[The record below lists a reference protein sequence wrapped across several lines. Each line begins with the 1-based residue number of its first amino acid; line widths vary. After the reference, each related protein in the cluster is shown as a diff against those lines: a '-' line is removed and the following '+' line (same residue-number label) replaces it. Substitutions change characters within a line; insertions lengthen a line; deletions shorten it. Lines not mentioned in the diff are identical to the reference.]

1 MSAVWMRLRAE
12 TRARW
17 RAWVGLA
24 LVAGLAGGLVTAA
37 AAGARRTQTAYE
49 RMLATTSP
57 HDVFLYQFSDVGLTE
72 LDPDA
77 VVALPEVDE
86 VARLSWF
93 WADVGTPVGIAI
105 PRDEKLGTQVDQAKI
120 VSGRRADPDAPDEA
134 TASFAAADRYGISVG
149 SKIPLFPKE
158 TPDDPPEVKRYREA
172 FVAAGAPLELRV
184 VGIQAGPY
192 DLPPITIGSSIAAYA
207 TPSLY
212 RIASKAQGLFQ
223 SSIDSISVR
232 LKRGA
237 EDLPAFER
245 RLRGLAGPDSEIEL
259 EPLANTAASVRN
271 AIAPLSTAMWL
282 LAGILGLS
290 SLVIVGQTLTRH
302 IAVSSDD
309 NGTLGALGMTPPE
322 QWIVAMGRTLVIG
335 VMAAGVAVVVAVALS
350 PLTPLGIARVAEPSP
365 GLHVDAFTIATA
377 IAGMLIA
384 VLLVS
389 AMPAWRATSAGSAAS
404 DKARGSAAPNSK
416 AVAAFARAG
425 ASVPA
430 VAGVHMALSRGSG
443 RASLPIRS
451 TIFGISIAGAALA
464 ASLCVAASLHH
475 LLQTP
480 RLYGLTWDLQIVE
493 FDADA
498 DFSVPA
504 QTLSSD
510 PGIAALSYGGTGSVA
525 IKGRTAEA
533 YAVTP
538 IRGDAYPTIV
548 DGRRPSAADEIAL
561 GARTLRTI
569 GAEVGDRVDVSLLG
583 AAERSMTIV
592 GRVVNPALTQG
603 ELGESPLL
611 DWFSNRANFAESDR
625 LANTMLVRFA
635 PGADIARLTGRIEDL
650 IIPAEETAFVG
661 LSDVVSPNET
671 PRDVVNF
678 GRVENL
684 PIALSVAL
692 AALASAVL
700 AHMIASSVRRRRH
713 DLAILKTLGLGKG
726 HIRAVVGWQATTL
739 VVAALVVG
747 IPVGVVGG
755 RWAWTSLAD
764 RGGVVPAPRVPVAA
778 LALMMPAAILLA
790 NLVAAIPGRIAART
804 QPALV
809 LRTE

>member
-1 MSAVWMRLRAE
+1 MAAVWMRLRAE
-12 TRARW
+12 LRARW

-57 HDVFLYQFSDVGLTE
+57 HDVFLYQFSDVGLSE

-86 VARLSWF
+86 AARLSWF
-93 WADVGTPVGIAI
+93 WADLGTPVGIAI
-105 PRDEKLGTQVDQAKI
+105 PRDQTLGTQVDLAKI
-120 VSGRRADPDAPDEA
+120 VRGRRADPDAPDEA
-134 TASFAAADRYGISVG
+134 TASFAAADRYGIRVG
-149 SKIPLFPKE
+149 STIPLFPE
-158 TPDDPPEVKRYREA
+158 EQPDDPPEVKRYREA
-172 FVAAGAPLELRV
+172 FLAAGAPLELRV

-192 DLPPITIGSSIAAYA
+192 DLPPITIGSSIVAYA

-212 RIASKAQGLFQ
+212 RIASRTEDLLQ
-223 SSIDSISVR
+223 SSTDSVSIR

-237 EDLPAFER
+237 ADLPAFER
-245 RLRGLAGPDSEIEL
+245 GLQALAGADPQIEL
-259 EPLANTAASVRN
+259 EPRANTAASVRN
-271 AIAPLSTAMWL
+271 AITPLSTAMWL

-309 NGTLGALGMTPPE
+309 NDTLGALGMTPRE
-322 QWIVAMGRTLVIG
+322 QWIVAMGRTLAIGTMSAGIAVI
-335 VMAAGVAVVVAVALS
+335 VAVALS
-350 PLTPLGIARVAEPSP
+350 PLTPLGIARIAEPSP
-365 GLHVDAFTIATA
+365 GLYVDGPMIAMA
-377 IAGMLIA
+377 IAGMLVA
-384 VLLVS
+384 VASVS
-389 AMPAWRATSAGSAAS
+389 AFPAWRATTATRALGR
-404 DKARGSAAPNSK
+404 ARQGPAAPK
-416 AVAAFARAG
+416 VTAVAAFARAG

-430 VAGVHMALSRGSG
+430 VAGVHLALSRGSG

-451 TIFGISIAGAALA
+451 TVFGISIAAAALA
-464 ASLCVAASLHH
+464 ASLGVAASLQH
-475 LLQTP
+475 LLETP

-493 FDADA
+493 FDPAA
-498 DFSVPA
+498 DFTAPA
-504 QTLSSD
+504 RTLNSE
-510 PGIAALSYGGTGSVA
+510 PGIAAVSYGGTGS
-525 IKGRTAEA
+525 IEIEGRTAEA
-533 YAVTP
+533 QAITP
-538 IRGDAYPTIV
+538 IRGDAYPTMV
-548 DGRRPSAADEIAL
+548 EGRRPSAADEIAL
-561 GARTLRTI
+561 GARTLRII
-569 GAEVGDRVDVSLLG
+569 GAAVGERVEVSLLEG
-583 AAERSMTIV
+583 APRSMTIV

-603 ELGESPLL
+603 ELGESPLI
-611 DWFSNRANFAESDR
+611 DWESNRALFAEGDQK
-625 LANTMLVRFA
+625 ANTMLVRFA
-635 PGADIARLTGRIEDL
+635 PGADVAGLTGRIADL
-650 IIPAEETAFVG
+650 VIPAEETAFVG

-700 AHMIASSVRRRRH
+700 AHMVASSVRRRRR
-713 DLAILKTLGLGKG
+713 DLAILKTLGLGKRDV
-726 HIRAVVGWQATTL
+726 RAVVGWQATTL
-739 VVAALVVG
+739 VISAIAVG
-747 IPVGVVGG
+747 IPAGVVGG

-764 RGGVVPAPRVPVAA
+764 RVGVVPAPRVSVGA
-778 LALMMPAAILLA
+778 LALMIPAAIVLA